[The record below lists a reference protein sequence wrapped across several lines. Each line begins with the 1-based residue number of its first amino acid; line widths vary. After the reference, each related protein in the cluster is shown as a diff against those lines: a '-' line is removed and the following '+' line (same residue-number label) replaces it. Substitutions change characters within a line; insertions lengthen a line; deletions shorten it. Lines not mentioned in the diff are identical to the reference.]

1 MAAALLLALAFTLLS
16 GQGACA
22 AGKSGELGPGW
33 GHGPKVSRRFRGFGG
48 VGNHSFGS
56 LTRSR
61 AGDLWTSNSG
71 CG

>member
-22 AGKSGELGPGW
+22 AGKSGVLGPGW
-33 GHGPKVSRRFRGFGG
+33 GHGLKVSLRFRGLG
-48 VGNHSFGS
+48 GS
-56 LTRSR
+56 LLGLEAWR
-61 AGDLWTSNSG
+61 LWRSNSG

>member
-22 AGKSGELGPGW
+22 AGKNGVLGPGW
-33 GHGPKVSRRFRGFGG
+33 DHGPKVSHRFRGLG
-48 VGNHSFGS
+48 VGNHGFGS
-56 LTRSR
+56 LLGLG
-61 AGDLWTSNSG
+61 AGDLWRSNSA

>member
-1 MAAALLLALAFTLLS
+1 MAAALLLALALTLLS

-22 AGKSGELGPGW
+22 AGKSGVLGPGW
-33 GHGPKVSRRFRGFGG
+33 GHGPKVSRRFRGLGS

-56 LTRSR
+56 LLGLG
-61 AGDLWTSNSG
+61 AGDVWRSNSG